1 MNEENG
7 YESVYAHCK
16 LTACK
21 KKHFL
26 MTETDLIC
34 VQWFIVPAL
43 CTHMRTH
50 AQTHTHMRMHTYTH
64 TFTLTHTCT
73 HARTHTRTHTFSLS
87 CAPYT
92 HTHTYAHAHTLTH
105 VCTNM
110 HMHTLH
116 SQINMNNSP
125 ETKLNWP
132 VTLFQFNNCTKTLI
146 FYFVIGFAMYSHY
159 QLVSSGTSFYH
170 FKHFPIEVHTL
181 R

>member
-1 MNEENG
+1 M
-7 YESVYAHCK
+7 Y
-16 LTACK
+16 
-21 KKHFL
+21 
-26 MTETDLIC
+26 
-34 VQWFIVPAL
+34 
-43 CTHMRTH
+43 TH
-50 AQTHTHMRMHTYTH
+50 AHTRTNTHTHAHAHIHTHIHTYTH
-64 TFTLTHTCT
+64 M
-73 HARTHTRTHTFSLS
+73 HTRTHAHAHTHILSFLCSLH
-87 CAPYT
+87 T

-181 R
+181 L

>member
-1 MNEENG
+1 MNQGVG

-21 KKHFL
+21 KKFFFNDRNRS
-26 MTETDLIC
+26 DLCAVVYSACI
-34 VQWFIVPAL
+34 
-43 CTHMRTH
+43 MH
-50 AQTHTHMRMHTYTH
+50 AHAHTRTHTHMRMHTYTH
-64 TFTLTHTCT
+64 THTFTLTHM
-73 HARTHTRTHTFSLS
+73 HTRMDAHTHTHTFSLS

-92 HTHTYAHAHTLTH
+92 HAHAHTLTH

-125 ETKLNWP
+125 ETELNWP

-159 QLVSSGTSFYH
+159 QLVSSGTSSCH
-170 FKHFPIEVHTL
+170 FKHFPIELHTL
-181 R
+181 F

>member
-1 MNEENG
+1 MNQGVG

-21 KKHFL
+21 KKKKL

-34 VQWFIVPAL
+34 VQWFIVHAL

-50 AQTHTHMRMHTYTH
+50 ARIHTCACTHTHTH
-64 TFTLTHTCT
+64 TFTLTHM
-73 HARTHTRTHTFSLS
+73 HTRMDAHTHTHTFSLS

-92 HTHTYAHAHTLTH
+92 HAHAHTLTH

-125 ETKLNWP
+125 ETELNWP

-159 QLVSSGTSFYH
+159 QLVSSGTSSCH

-181 R
+181 F